1 MFFTNY
7 DIIDKF
13 SKMIFLG
20 PSYEVF
26 KNRGQYGGALQTTL
40 KRPETLELYHQED
53 EQFKKNVQIIY
64 GYFSNQ
70 LHIFIKLHS
79 MAQGGLQNHLRSQ
92 DSSDDDNHL
101 KAAFKGYVEQDKFT
115 LSIHQELVVLISNII
130 LLIKRTTD
138 SLNVLL
144 SYKNDEELWWNL
156 DRVGKRWQALR
167 GHVSRDSRLV
177 VEAINKFKLEIE
189 EYKKTEAELIRVEK
203 ELENL

>member
-1 MFFTNY
+1 MSINL
-7 DIIDKF
+7 I
-13 SKMIFLG
+13 S
-20 PSYEVF
+20 
-26 KNRGQYGGALQTTL
+26 
-40 KRPETLELYHQED
+40 
-53 EQFKKNVQIIY
+53 
-64 GYFSNQ
+64 
-70 LHIFIKLHS
+70 
-79 MAQGGLQNHLRSQ
+79 
-92 DSSDDDNHL
+92 
-101 KAAFKGYVEQDKFT
+101 
-115 LSIHQELVVLISNII
+115 LSLISNII